1 MKGVKMKTTQVCCE
15 DGRVKHAIRF
25 IEGWVAVVMHPEGIR
40 QCFPSRGRRSI
51 LALLTAAAAAV
62 LSSRA
67 YAAPQMQF
75 GTPTNF
81 NLGAPCDQICAGDFN
96 GDGMPDLAVRFNGIY
111 LSILTNDGSGAL
123 FAFTN
128 YNTSLYLRAIATGD
142 FNNDHKPDIVTVMD
156 NYVKVWL
163 GNGDGTFMS
172 TNVSFNSY
180 GYGNAVTTGD
190 FNRDGKMDLAVSVQ
204 YEFQIF
210 LGQGDGNFTFLTN
223 YSSGNPSY
231 SIATGD
237 FNGDTNTDLVTANY
251 SYSSMSVFLGNAD
264 GTFAS
269 PTNYSGD
276 FSEYHYSA
284 AVGDFNG
291 DGKPDLTTV
300 NFYNSSISV
309 RLNNGDGTFGAEK
322 KYKTAF
328 GPVAVAVADF
338 NGDGNLDIVTANAG
352 TSESLAILPGNGD
365 GTFDTAL
372 TNFPGV
378 GGFLNQ
384 SLVVADFN
392 GDGKP
397 DVATTRIANNSV
409 SLLLNRTLPALR
421 VQATNGVAKLMWPNW
436 SGYSLE
442 CTTNLCLTNGWVTVT
457 NAPAVVGSQKILA
470 RALDGGSQFFRLKGF

>member
-1 MKGVKMKTTQVCCE
+1 MKTTQVCCE
-15 DGRVKHAIRF
+15 NGKVKHATRF
-25 IEGWVAVVMHPEGIR
+25 IGGWVAVVMHPEGIR
-40 QCFPSRGRRSI
+40 QFIPSSGKRTI
-51 LALLTAAAAAV
+51 LALLTAAVAVV
-62 LSSRA
+62 LSSRV
-67 YAAPQMQF
+67 YAVPQMQF
-75 GTPTNF
+75 SAPTNF

-96 GDGMPDLAVRFNGIY
+96 GDGVPDLALRFNGIY
-111 LSILTNDGSGAL
+111 LSILTNNGNGAL
-123 FAFTN
+123 AAFTN
-128 YNTSLYLRAIATGD
+128 YNTSLYMNSIASGD
-142 FNNDHKPDIVTVMD
+142 FNNDNKPDIVTVMD
-156 NYVKVWL
+156 SFVKVWL
-163 GNGDGTFMS
+163 GNGDGAFMS

-190 FNRDGKMDLAVSVQ
+190 FNRDGKLDMAVLAQ
-204 YEFQIF
+204 HEFQIF
-210 LGQGDGNFTFLTN
+210 LGQGDGSFTFLTN
-223 YSSGNPSY
+223 YSAGNPSY
-231 SIATGD
+231 SIAVGD
-237 FNGDTNTDLVTANY
+237 FNGDNHPDLVTANY

-276 FSEYHYSA
+276 FSEYHYSV

-300 NFYNSSISV
+300 NFYDGSISV
-309 RLNNGDGTFGAEK
+309 RLNNGDGIFGTEK

-338 NGDGNLDIVTANAG
+338 NGDGNLDIVTANVG

-365 GTFDTAL
+365 GTFGTAL

-384 SLVVADFN
+384 SLAVADFD

-397 DVATTRIANNSV
+397 DIATTRIANNSV

-457 NAPAVVGSQKILA
+457 NAPVVFGSQKILTNTMA
-470 RALDGGSQFFRLKGF
+470 GGSRFFRLKGF

>member
-1 MKGVKMKTTQVCCE
+1 MKTTQVCCE
-15 DGRVKHAIRF
+15 NGKVKHATRF
-25 IEGWVAVVMHPEGIR
+25 IGGWVAVVMHPEGIR
-40 QCFPSRGRRSI
+40 QFIPSSGKRTI
-51 LALLTAAAAAV
+51 LALLTAAVAVV
-62 LSSRA
+62 LSSRV
-67 YAAPQMQF
+67 YAVPQMHF
-75 GTPTNF
+75 SAPTNF

-96 GDGMPDLAVRFNGIY
+96 GDGVPDLALRFNGIY
-111 LSILTNDGSGAL
+111 LSILTNNGNGAL
-123 FAFTN
+123 AAFTN
-128 YNTSLYLRAIATGD
+128 YNTSLYMNSIASGD
-142 FNNDHKPDIVTVMD
+142 FNNDNKPDIVTVMD
-156 NYVKVWL
+156 SFVKVWL
-163 GNGDGTFMS
+163 GNGDGAFMS

-190 FNRDGKMDLAVSVQ
+190 FNRDGKLDMAVLAQ
-204 YEFQIF
+204 HEFQIF
-210 LGQGDGNFTFLTN
+210 LGQGDGSFTFLTN
-223 YSSGNPSY
+223 YSAGNPSY
-231 SIATGD
+231 SI
-237 FNGDTNTDLVTANY
+237 
-251 SYSSMSVFLGNAD
+251 
-264 GTFAS
+264 
-269 PTNYSGD
+269 
-276 FSEYHYSA
+276 

-300 NFYNSSISV
+300 NFYDGSISV

-338 NGDGNLDIVTANAG
+338 NGDGNLDIVTANVG

-365 GTFDTAL
+365 GTFGTAL

-384 SLVVADFN
+384 SLAVADFD

-397 DVATTRIANNSV
+397 DIATTRIANNSV

-457 NAPAVVGSQKILA
+457 NAPVVFGSQKILTNTMA
-470 RALDGGSQFFRLKGF
+470 GGSRFFRLKGF